1 MGTLESLGKIVSP
14 DSLLDSSSYRECF
27 VILSVTKIRY
37 NRFDRFDWPEA
48 GPSQLAFSGEA
59 DLPPS
64 GGFKVICS
72 PSGFDRLSLGGLGR
86 RKLGKTIRIGSAGG

>member
-72 PSGFDRLSLGGLGR
+72 PSGFDRLPQ
-86 RKLGKTIRIGSAGG
+86 